1 MGSLGVIDLFLI
13 LLVIVGLPAGIVAL
27 SISRRN
33 RLNANASDNSISIGE
48 LQAATSRT
56 LQESLA
62 PLENKLD
69 KLSDRMDA
77 IERRLPE

>member
-27 SISRRN
+27 SISRR
-33 RLNANASDNSISIGE
+33 RRQNAGATDNSISIGE